1 MATPTAPSSAHSPI
15 ASSAAPVAD
24 IILHNGPIWRGFEE
38 GTADA
43 LALWQGRVLATGT
56 LDELAPYKADSTRM
70 IDLDGRLAT
79 PGFTDAHLHPTYL
92 GVVMDWVDITPQKA
106 PTLEA
111 LLSAVK
117 ARVEQ
122 SAPGDWVFASGYDQ
136 TKLDV
141 KRHPTL
147 EELDAIAPN
156 NPVMLIRTCTH
167 VQIANSLAM
176 QAGGIDDNTPDPDGG
191 QIGKQNG
198 KLTGFLAENASAP
211 VFDAVPPLSR
221 AATIDAIQRAGTYC
235 LSVGITSVMDAA
247 IGMKA
252 GFEEIAAYNEA
263 KRTGRLPVRTWMA
276 LRATP
281 AHDNIVPQCEA
292 IGLVSGVGDDMLMVG
307 SVKLFL
313 DGSIGGATAWMTEG
327 YLANKANHGLQMIPT
342 QELEAMVLDY
352 HKKGYQICAHAIGD
366 GAIEQLITAYEKALA
381 AYPDPDRRHRVEHSG
396 FLSPD
401 HNERMQKAGIIPSPQ
416 QVFLYDFGDAYITMI
431 GKERVYSSYPQKTW
445 TDMGLKPPAGSDSPV
460 CDPAPWANLYA
471 MLTRKTG
478 AGTQLDPAECLSI
491 EEALQSY
498 TEYGAYSQKQEHV
511 RGKLMPGY
519 LADVAV
525 FSRNLLESTPEEIL
539 KDTFCDLTILNGK
552 VVFERER
559 A

>member
-1 MATPTAPSSAHSPI
+1 MPLPSRP
-15 ASSAAPVAD
+15 AAPAIPQAD
-24 IILHNGPIWRGFEE
+24 IILHNGPIWCGFAE
-38 GTADA
+38 GLVEAI
-43 LALWQGRVLATGT
+43 ALWNGQVLATGA
-56 LDELAPYKADSTRM
+56 LEDLAPFRTETTRM

-79 PGFTDAHLHPTYL
+79 PGLTDAHLHPTYL

-106 PTLEA
+106 PTLES
-111 LLSAVK
+111 LLAAVK
-117 ARVEQ
+117 ARVER
-122 SAPGDWVFASGYDQ
+122 SEPGEWIFASGYDQ

-141 KRHPTL
+141 KRHPTMA
-147 EELDAIAPN
+147 ELDAIAPD

-176 QAGGIDDNTPDPDGG
+176 QAGGIDDDTPNPDGG
-191 QIGKQNG
+191 QIGKDNG
-198 KLTGFLAENASAP
+198 RLTGFLAENAAAP
-211 VFDAVPPLSR
+211 ILDAVPPLSR
-221 AATIDAIQRAGTYC
+221 AAAIDAIERAGNYC

-263 KRTGRLPVRTWMA
+263 KRTGRLPVRTWMS

-292 IGLVSGVGDDMLMVG
+292 VGLVPGAGDDMLMVG

-327 YLANKANHGLQMIPT
+327 YLADENNHGLQMIPT
-342 QELEAMVLDY
+342 DALEAMVLDY
-352 HKKGYQICAHAIGD
+352 HRKGYQICAHAIGN

-381 AYPDPDRRHRVEHSG
+381 AHPDPDRRHRVEHSG
-396 FLSPD
+396 FLSPS
-401 HNERMQKAGIIPSPQ
+401 HNQRMQKAGIIPSPQ
-416 QVFLYDFGDAYITMI
+416 QVFLYDFGDAYISMI
-431 GKERVYSSYPQKTW
+431 GMERVYSAYPQKTW

-460 CDPAPWANLYA
+460 CNPAPWANLYA

-478 AGTQLDPAECLSI
+478 AGTQLDPSECLSI

-498 TEYGAYSQKQEHV
+498 TEYGAYSQKQEHH
-511 RGKLMPGY
+511 RGKLLPGY
-519 LADVAV
+519 LADIAV
-525 FSRNLLESTPEEIL
+525 FSRNLLEATPEEIL
-539 KDTFCDLTILNGK
+539 KDTACDITILGGR
-552 VVFERER
+552 VVFERKEG
-559 A
+559 

>member
-1 MATPTAPSSAHSPI
+1 MALSQPTSSSPSSGPR
-15 ASSAAPVAD
+15 AD
-24 IILHNGPIWRGFEE
+24 IILYNGPIWRGLDE
-38 GTADA
+38 GTAEA
-43 LALWQGRVLATGT
+43 LALWQGRVLATGS
-56 LDELAPYKADSTRM
+56 LEELAPFRSDATRM

-92 GVVMDWVDITPQKA
+92 GVVMDWVDISPQKA

-111 LLSAVK
+111 LLAVVK
-117 ARVEQ
+117 ARVKQ
-122 SAPGDWVFASGYDQ
+122 SKPGEWVFASGYDQ

-141 KRHPTL
+141 GRHPTMA
-147 EELDAIAPN
+147 ELDTIAPD
-156 NPVMLIRTCTH
+156 NPVLLIRTCTH

-176 QAGGIDDNTPDPDGG
+176 QAGGITDSTPDPDGG
-191 QIGKQNG
+191 KIGRDNG

-211 VFDAVPPLSR
+211 ILDAVPPLSR
-221 AATIDAIQRAGTYC
+221 AAAIDAIERAGTYC

-247 IGMKA
+247 VGMKA

-307 SVKLFL
+307 AVKLFL
-313 DGSIGGATAWMTEG
+313 DGSVGGATAWMTEG
-327 YLANKANHGLQMIPT
+327 YLANKDNHGLQMIPT

-352 HKKGYQICAHAIGD
+352 HLKGYQICAHAIGD
-366 GAIEQLITAYEKALA
+366 GAIDQLITAYEKALA
-381 AYPDPDRRHRVEHSG
+381 AHPDPDRRHRVEHSG
-396 FLSPD
+396 FLAPGQ
-401 HNERMQKAGIIPSPQ
+401 NERMQKAGIIPSPQ
-416 QVFLYDFGDAYITMI
+416 QVFLHDFGDAYVTMI
-431 GKERVYSSYPQKTW
+431 GMDRVYSAYPQKTW
-445 TDMGLKPPAGSDSPV
+445 TRMGLKPPAGSDSPV
-460 CDPAPWANLYA
+460 CDPAPWANLHA

-478 AGTQLDPAECLSI
+478 KGTQLDPAECLTI

-525 FSRNLLESTPEEIL
+525 FSRNLLEATPEEIL
-539 KDTFCDLTILNGK
+539 TDTVCDLTILDGK
-552 VVFERER
+552 VVFERIR
-559 A
+559 V

>member
-1 MATPTAPSSAHSPI
+1 MPLSSRP
-15 ASSAAPVAD
+15 AAPAIPQAD
-24 IILHNGPIWRGFEE
+24 IILHNGPIWCGFAE
-38 GTADA
+38 GVVEAI
-43 LALWQGRVLATGT
+43 ALWNGQILATGA
-56 LDELAPYKADSTRM
+56 LEDLAPFRAETTRM
-70 IDLDGRLAT
+70 IDLGGRLAT
-79 PGFTDAHLHPTYL
+79 PGLTDAHLHPTYL

-106 PTLEA
+106 PTLES
-111 LLSAVK
+111 LLAAVK
-117 ARVEQ
+117 ARVER
-122 SAPGDWVFASGYDQ
+122 SEPGEWIFASGYDQ

-141 KRHPTL
+141 KRHPTMA
-147 EELDAIAPN
+147 ELDAIAPD

-176 QAGGIDDNTPDPDGG
+176 QAGGIDDNTPNPDDG
-191 QIGKQNG
+191 QIGKDNG
-198 KLTGFLAENASAP
+198 RLTGFLAENAAAP
-211 VFDAVPPLSR
+211 ILDAVPPLSR
-221 AATIDAIQRAGTYC
+221 AATIDAIERAGNYC

-263 KRTGRLPVRTWMA
+263 KRTGRLPVRTWMS

-292 IGLVSGVGDDMLMVG
+292 VGLVPGAGDDMLMVG

-327 YLANKANHGLQMIPT
+327 YLADGNNHGLQMIPT
-342 QELEAMVLDY
+342 DALEAMVLDY
-352 HKKGYQICAHAIGD
+352 HIKGYQICAHAIGD

-381 AYPDPDRRHRVEHSG
+381 AHPDPDRRHRVEHSG

-401 HNERMQKAGIIPSPQ
+401 HNQRMQKAGIIPSPQ
-416 QVFLYDFGDAYITMI
+416 QVFLYDFGDAYISMI
-431 GKERVYSSYPQKTW
+431 GMERVYSAYPQKTW

-478 AGTQLDPAECLSI
+478 AGTQLDPSECLSI

-498 TEYGAYSQKQEHV
+498 TEYGAYSQKQEHH
-511 RGKLMPGY
+511 RGKLLPGY
-519 LADVAV
+519 LADIAV
-525 FSRNLLESTPEEIL
+525 FSRNLLEATPEEIL
-539 KDTFCDLTILNGK
+539 ESTACDIAILGGR
-552 VVFERER
+552 VVFERKQG
-559 A
+559 